1 MEGFLFFQAALVVAV
16 MNIQIPLVLGGIVN
30 IISKVPSE
38 DGKSFSEQMLGPGL
52 RLVSMYV
59 AQVSSAVLYM

>member
-1 MEGFLFFQAALVVAV
+1 MVFYLFQAALVVAV

-30 IISKVPSE
+30 IISQTPSG
-38 DGKSFSEQMLGPGL
+38 DGKSFSEQILGPGL

-59 AQVSSAVLYM
+59 AQVSSYVSSCS